1 MKGLLYKD
9 VVLNK
14 TNIGAM
20 VIVIVFFAIELATAN
35 ILYVPESEA
44 EEFLFFLNVTMTG
57 GIFALQCG
65 FPIIAMDAGRVDAG
79 SKWIN
84 YALALPG
91 GYRYMVSE
99 RYILGLIGDGIAL
112 VLNFIVVGIAKLLF
126 DFKIKIPI
134 MLILMF
140 FGIMLIVKACT
151 LLLLSRGKKGIVG
164 TICLITLLLA
174 FLGGL
179 SYLAF
184 GDISALTGKHLFT
197 RIATWLLTHEKR
209 VWGVLAGLIGGGL
222 VLEYLSYR
230 LAVYLYKRD

>member
-20 VIVIVFFAIELATAN
+20 LIVIVFLAVEFVTAN
-35 ILYVPESEA
+35 ILYDVGTADFSY
-44 EEFLFFLNVTMTG
+44 FFNATMIG

-112 VLNFIVVGIAKLLF
+112 VLNFIVVGIANLLF
-126 DFKIKIPI
+126 DFKVKLPI
-134 MLILMF
+134 MLMLMF
-140 FGIMLIVKACT
+140 FGIMLIIQAFT
-151 LLLLSRGKKGIVG
+151 LLLFSRGKKGIVG
-164 TICLITLLLA
+164 MVCLIILISA

-184 GDISALTGKHLFT
+184 GDISALTEKHLFT
-197 RIATWLLTHEKR
+197 RIATWILTHEKR
-209 VWGVLAGLIGGGL
+209 VWGVLAGLIGAGF

>member
-20 VIVIVFFAIELATAN
+20 VIVIVFLAIELVTAN
-35 ILYVPESEA
+35 ILYDVGTADFSY
-44 EEFLFFLNVTMTG
+44 FFNATMIG

-112 VLNFIVVGIAKLLF
+112 VMNFIVVGIANLLF
-126 DFKIKIPI
+126 DFKVKLPI
-134 MLILMF
+134 MLMLMF
-140 FGIMLIVKACT
+140 FGIMLIIQAFT
-151 LLLLSRGKKGIVG
+151 LLLFSRGKKGIVG
-164 TICLITLLLA
+164 MVCLIILISA

-184 GDISALTGKHLFT
+184 GDISALTEKHLFT

-209 VWGVLAGLIGGGL
+209 VWLVLSGLIGAGF

>member
-20 VIVIVFFAIELATAN
+20 VIVIVFLVIELATAN
-35 ILYVPESEA
+35 ILYDPGA
-44 EEFLFFLNVTMTG
+44 EDFIYFFNATMIG

-65 FPIIAMDAGRVDAG
+65 FPIIAMDAGRIDAG

-99 RYILGLIGDGIAL
+99 RYLLGLIGDGIAL
-112 VLNFIVVGIAKLLF
+112 VLNFIMVGVVKLIF
-126 DFKIKIPI
+126 DYKIKLPI
-134 MLILMF
+134 MLILLF
-140 FGIMLIVKACT
+140 FGIMLVIQAVA
-151 LLLLSRGKKGIVG
+151 LLLFSRGKKNVVGI
-164 TICLITLLLA
+164 ICAIVVFGA
-174 FLGGL
+174 ILGGL

-184 GDISALTGKHLFT
+184 GDISALTEKHLFT

-209 VWGVLAGLIGGGL
+209 VWLVLSGLIGAG
-222 VLEYLSYR
+222 VILEYLSYR